1 MGNMRTRK
9 VKACVRHVVMV
20 NIKIVQ
26 VNQSVK
32 VVGHAQLGKREAYAM
47 DPQDRA
53 YARAVAKANIN
64 PQTHLPAQHVYYVM
78 RENMVIQAN

>member
-32 VVGHAQLGKREAYAM
+32 VVGHAQLGKREAYAV
-47 DPQDRA
+47 DPQDQA
-53 YARAVAKANIN
+53 YARAVPKANIN
-64 PQTHLPAQHVYYVM
+64 LQMHILDHHV
-78 RENMVIQAN
+78 